1 MPPPKTIDV
10 LVGCAPCQPF
20 SKLSRRTGPPESH
33 ELYYTI
39 FGTTGSLISFTKATL
54 PHVLVSENVCGTLET
69 RHTGRYRDTP
79 PIQDIVAQLMA
90 SVDETGEL
98 WFVEHI
104 VLRCNAG
111 AFVQQK
117 RPRLCFKLIIV
128 VFVRCWIV
136 ATRAYLDFVLAGST

>member
-1 MPPPKTIDV
+1 M
-10 LVGCAPCQPF
+10 
-20 SKLSRRTGPPESH
+20 
-33 ELYYTI
+33 
-39 FGTTGSLISFTKATL
+39 
-54 PHVLVSENVCGTLET
+54 LVSENVCGTLET

-90 SVDETGEL
+90 NVDETGEP

-111 AFVQQK
+111 GFVQQK

-136 ATRAYLDFVLAGST
+136 ATRAYLDFFFGRVYIILWSRESPKGGFLNRYKVGTLASFIYVR

>member
-1 MPPPKTIDV
+1 MARRRGRKQVLTI
-10 LVGCAPCQPF
+10 L
-20 SKLSRRTGPPESH
+20 ESH

-39 FGTTGSLISFTKATL
+39 FGSTGSLISFSKAML

-90 SVDETGEL
+90 IVDETGEP
-98 WFVEHI
+98 WFVEHA

-111 AFVQQK
+111 VFVQRE
-117 RPRLCFKLIIV
+117 RPRLWFKFIIV
-128 VFVRCWIV
+128 VVVRCWIV
-136 ATRAYLDFVLAGST
+136 ATRAYQDS